1 MASIKNTSNTEAISP
16 WESTKT
22 QYLIRYRPS
31 GVYFAKFK
39 AGGKQFRFRL
49 NTTVPTVAQVRLTEE
64 RRKRGRVER
73 PDEYDTMPVMGVRV
87 SAKPRLTARQS

>member
-1 MASIKNTSNTEAISP
+1 MATTKSTQTAKAVSP

-39 AGGKQFRFRL
+39 AGGKQFRF
-49 NTTVPTVAQVRLTEE
+49 
-64 RRKRGRVER
+64 
-73 PDEYDTMPVMGVRV
+73 
-87 SAKPRLTARQS
+87 S